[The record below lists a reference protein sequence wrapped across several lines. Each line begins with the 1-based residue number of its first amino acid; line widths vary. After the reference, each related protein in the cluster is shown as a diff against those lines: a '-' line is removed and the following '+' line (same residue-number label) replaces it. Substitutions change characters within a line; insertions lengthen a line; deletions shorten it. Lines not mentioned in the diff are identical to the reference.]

1 VSIIV
6 GGTIGL
12 LLYYGQFGL
21 FPELKEFSLVV
32 LISSLMAIP
41 LSWLVQYVSE
51 KLKGVLSWE
60 ENPTLRFTAEFLLNT
75 ALVVAIAS
83 VLMLIILLF
92 ATGENAGELWDF
104 YKQSFIRLGI
114 LITVATLFYSILSMM
129 AYSYYHYSEGQ
140 IADIK
145 LNRKQLKLQFEALRN
160 QLSPHYLF
168 NSLNT
173 ISSLIH
179 KNPDK
184 AEAYIRRL
192 ADTYSYVLLTKDR
205 TLVTLEDEIEFV
217 KSYFYLL
224 RVRYDEGL
232 NMEFNVPEQLKAYH
246 IPPLTL
252 QILVEN
258 AVKHN
263 EFSSVEPLSIYLGAI
278 DNKSL
283 RITNNKT
290 VQPADVTSSRIGL
303 KNIQQRYAFFTK
315 DKIKINDSEQFE
327 VIIPLLA
334 KQAS

>member
-1 VSIIV
+1 MSIIV

-12 LLYYGQFGL
+12 LLYFGQFGL
-21 FPELKEFSLVV
+21 FPKLKEFFLVV
-32 LISSLMAIP
+32 LVSSLMTIP
-41 LSWLVQYVSE
+41 LSWLVLNVSR
-51 KLKGVLSWE
+51 KLNGILSWE
-60 ENPTLRFTAEFLLNT
+60 EKPTLRFTADFLLNT

-83 VLMLIILLF
+83 AIMLIILLI
-92 ATGENAGELWDF
+92 ATGLNASDIVDIF
-104 YKQSFIRLGI
+104 KQSFIRLAI

-129 AYSYYHYSEGQ
+129 TYSYYHYSEGQ

-184 AEAYIRRL
+184 AETYIRRL

-205 TLVTLEDEIEFV
+205 SLVTLEDEIEFV

-290 VQPADVTSSRIGL
+290 VQPVDVTSSRIGL

-315 DKIKINDSEQFE
+315 DQIKINDSEQFE

>member
-1 VSIIV
+1 MSIIV

-12 LLYYGQFGL
+12 LLYFGQFGL
-21 FPELKEFSLVV
+21 FPKLKEFFLVV
-32 LISSLMAIP
+32 LVSSLMTIP
-41 LSWLVQYVSE
+41 LSWLVLNVSR
-51 KLKGVLSWE
+51 KLNGILSWE
-60 ENPTLRFTAEFLLNT
+60 EKPTLRFTADFLLNT

-83 VLMLIILLF
+83 AIMLIILLIV
-92 ATGENAGELWDF
+92 TGLNASDIVDIF
-104 YKQSFIRLGI
+104 KQSFIRLAI

-129 AYSYYHYSEGQ
+129 TYSYYHYSEGQ

-184 AEAYIRRL
+184 AETYIRRL

-290 VQPADVTSSRIGL
+290 VQPVDVTSSRIGL

-315 DKIKINDSEQFE
+315 DQIKINDSEQFE

>member
-1 VSIIV
+1 MSIIV

-12 LLYYGQFGL
+12 LLYFGQFGL
-21 FPELKEFSLVV
+21 FPKLKEFFLVV
-32 LISSLMAIP
+32 LVSSLMTIP
-41 LSWLVQYVSE
+41 LSWLVLNVSR
-51 KLKGVLSWE
+51 KLNGILSWE
-60 ENPTLRFTAEFLLNT
+60 EKPTLRFTADFLLNT

-83 VLMLIILLF
+83 AIMLIILLI
-92 ATGENAGELWDF
+92 ATGLNASDIVDIF
-104 YKQSFIRLGI
+104 KQSFIRLAI

-129 AYSYYHYSEGQ
+129 TYSYYHYSEGQ

-184 AEAYIRRL
+184 AETYIRRL

-290 VQPADVTSSRIGL
+290 VQPVDVTSSRIGL

-315 DKIKINDSEQFE
+315 DQIKINDSEQFE

>member
-1 VSIIV
+1 MSIIV

-21 FPELKEFSLVV
+21 FPDLKEFSLIV

-41 LSWLVQYVSE
+41 LSWLVLNVSR
-51 KLKGVLSWE
+51 KLNGILSWE
-60 ENPTLRFTAEFLLNT
+60 EKPTLRFTADFLLNT

-83 VLMLIILLF
+83 VIMMIILLIV
-92 ATGENAGELWDF
+92 TGINASDIVDVF
-104 YKQSFIRLGI
+104 KQSFIRLAI

-129 AYSYYHYSEGQ
+129 TYSYYHYSEGQ

-184 AEAYIRRL
+184 AETYIRRL

-290 VQPADVTSSRIGL
+290 VQPVDVTSSRIGL

-315 DKIKINDSEQFE
+315 DQIKINDSEQFE